1 MKYGETPS
9 YWSGYIFYG
18 YSNHAA
24 DGVLLTGFPDQPRAL
39 VQKSAEFPLSQCV
52 CNVDW
57 QAQGTAS
64 RSSLQ
69 DVVNTVA
76 RVKQVVDNTVPDRHC
91 YTHACGAFHSQQD
104 EEIPLKLHPI
114 AFKASHA
121 KRVFLTSLAAMAV
134 GGLALPAVAQ
144 DYPSKPIKLIVPY
157 PPAGATDVIGR
168 VMAQKLSLALNQ
180 QVIVDNRGGAAGS
193 IGAAAVAT
201 AAPDGYTLLMGAMTS
216 HSISSVLNKKSVS
229 FDMEKSFAPIA
240 MVGAVP
246 LVFVVHPSVKANTL
260 SEFIALVKSKP
271 GVMSVAS
278 SGNGSPQ
285 HLAAEMFQRVAG
297 VQMLHV
303 PYKGSGP
310 AMTDLIGGQINS
322 MIETAPSAQAHIK
335 AGKLRPL
342 ASATKERIPTL
353 LEVPTATEAGL
364 KGFEVSSMFGIAAPA
379 GTPAPIVAKL
389 NAALKS
395 ILSQQD
401 VKDSMLAQG
410 VFATYTTPEETAVVL
425 RDEVAKWAKVIR
437 EGNIQPE

>member
-1 MKYGETPS
+1 MTLHCTPVKVS
-9 YWSGYIFYG
+9 KLKRAF
-18 YSNHAA
+18 
-24 DGVLLTGFPDQPRAL
+24 LTG
-39 VQKSAEFPLSQCV
+39 
-52 CNVDW
+52 
-57 QAQGTAS
+57 
-64 RSSLQ
+64 
-69 DVVNTVA
+69 
-76 RVKQVVDNTVPDRHC
+76 
-91 YTHACGAFHSQQD
+91 
-104 EEIPLKLHPI
+104 
-114 AFKASHA
+114 
-121 KRVFLTSLAAMAV
+121 LAATAV
-134 GGLALPAVAQ
+134 WALAAPAIAQ

-168 VMAQKLSLALNQ
+168 VMAQKLSVALNQ

-193 IGAAAVAT
+193 IGAAAVAA

-240 MVGAVP
+240 MVGTVP
-246 LVFVVHPSVKANTL
+246 LVFVVHPSIKANTL

-271 GVMSVAS
+271 GTMSVAS

-310 AMTDLIGGQINS
+310 AMTDLIGGQVNS

-335 AGKLRPL
+335 SGKLRPL
-342 ASATKERIPTL
+342 ASATKERVPTL
-353 LEVPTATEAGL
+353 PDVPTATEAGL

-379 GTPAPIVAKL
+379 GTPAPIIAKL

-395 ILSQQD
+395 ILSQQE

-410 VFATYTTPEETAVVL
+410 VFATYTTPEEATIAL
-425 RDEVAKWAKVIR
+425 HNEIAKWSKVIR
-437 EGNIQPE
+437 EGNIQPD

>member
-1 MKYGETPS
+1 MTLHCTPVKVS
-9 YWSGYIFYG
+9 KLKRAF
-18 YSNHAA
+18 
-24 DGVLLTGFPDQPRAL
+24 LTG
-39 VQKSAEFPLSQCV
+39 
-52 CNVDW
+52 
-57 QAQGTAS
+57 
-64 RSSLQ
+64 
-69 DVVNTVA
+69 
-76 RVKQVVDNTVPDRHC
+76 
-91 YTHACGAFHSQQD
+91 
-104 EEIPLKLHPI
+104 
-114 AFKASHA
+114 
-121 KRVFLTSLAAMAV
+121 LAATAV
-134 GGLALPAVAQ
+134 WALAAPAIAQ

-168 VMAQKLSLALNQ
+168 VMAQKLSVALNQ

-193 IGAAAVAT
+193 IGAAAVAA

-240 MVGAVP
+240 MVGTVP

-271 GVMSVAS
+271 GTMSVAS

-310 AMTDLIGGQINS
+310 AMTDLIGGQVNS

-335 AGKLRPL
+335 SGKLRPL
-342 ASATKERIPTL
+342 ASATKERVPTL
-353 LEVPTATEAGL
+353 PDVPTATEAGL

-379 GTPAPIVAKL
+379 GTPAPIIAKL

-395 ILSQQD
+395 ILSQQE

-410 VFATYTTPEETAVVL
+410 VFATYTTPEEATIAL
-425 RDEVAKWAKVIR
+425 HNEIAKWSKVIR
-437 EGNIQPE
+437 EGNIQPD

>member
-1 MKYGETPS
+1 MKLPSTPTKVS
-9 YWSGYIFYG
+9 KLKRS
-18 YSNHAA
+18 
-24 DGVLLTGFPDQPRAL
+24 VLLGVAA
-39 VQKSAEFPLSQCV
+39 SAVWGLMGS
-52 CNVDW
+52 
-57 QAQGTAS
+57 
-64 RSSLQ
+64 
-69 DVVNTVA
+69 
-76 RVKQVVDNTVPDRHC
+76 
-91 YTHACGAFHSQQD
+91 
-104 EEIPLKLHPI
+104 
-114 AFKASHA
+114 
-121 KRVFLTSLAAMAV
+121 AM
-134 GGLALPAVAQ
+134 AQ
-144 DYPSKPIKLIVPY
+144 DYPTKAIKLIVPY

-168 VMAQKLSLALNQ
+168 VMAQKLSTALGQ

-193 IGAAAVAT
+193 IGAAAVAS

-240 MVGAVP
+240 MVGSVP
-246 LVFVVHPSVKANTL
+246 LVFVVHPSIKANTL

-310 AMTDLIGGQINS
+310 AMTDLIGGQVNS

-379 GTPAPIVAKL
+379 GTPAAIVAKL

-395 ILSQQD
+395 ILGQQE

-410 VFATYTTPEETAVVL
+410 VFATYTTPEETTVAL
-425 RDEVAKWAKVIR
+425 RDEVAKWTKVIR

>member
-1 MKYGETPS
+1 LTLHCTPVKVS
-9 YWSGYIFYG
+9 KLKRAF
-18 YSNHAA
+18 
-24 DGVLLTGFPDQPRAL
+24 LTG
-39 VQKSAEFPLSQCV
+39 
-52 CNVDW
+52 
-57 QAQGTAS
+57 
-64 RSSLQ
+64 
-69 DVVNTVA
+69 
-76 RVKQVVDNTVPDRHC
+76 
-91 YTHACGAFHSQQD
+91 
-104 EEIPLKLHPI
+104 
-114 AFKASHA
+114 
-121 KRVFLTSLAAMAV
+121 LAATAV
-134 GGLALPAVAQ
+134 WALAAPAIAQ

-168 VMAQKLSLALNQ
+168 VMAQKLSVALNQ

-193 IGAAAVAT
+193 IGAAAVAA

-240 MVGAVP
+240 MVGTVP
-246 LVFVVHPSVKANTL
+246 LVFVVHPSIKANTL

-271 GVMSVAS
+271 GTMSVAS

-310 AMTDLIGGQINS
+310 AMTDLIGGQVNS

-335 AGKLRPL
+335 SGKLRPL
-342 ASATKERIPTL
+342 ASATKERVPTL
-353 LEVPTATEAGL
+353 PDVPTATEAGL

-379 GTPAPIVAKL
+379 GTPAPIIAKL

-395 ILSQQD
+395 ILSQQE

-410 VFATYTTPEETAVVL
+410 VFATYTTPEEATVAL
-425 RDEVAKWAKVIR
+425 HNEIAKWSKVIR
-437 EGNIQPE
+437 EGNIQPD